1 MLVQRSRCKKGNP
14 NACCPLILWQY
25 NLVNTR
31 KAITALCWCIY
42 TNQVECKLVCFIF
55 MFPICIHWP
64 IQTRSI
70 WRPQS
75 CYIWMQLL
83 CACRLTQSKLT
94 AREQTLGWLLL
105 SALSCPPG
113 PAMCIVLRDKPRLL
127 PWVKLSWPLQ
137 HSASVE
143 TLSRGPPR
151 VPGEWVALRLWD
163 VCHKV
168 ICTMPGHQEAEQSSQ
183 VQEGR
188 VTLHRWKAGK
198 TKTTSAGHFLCSLCV
213 LNVHCQWKE
222 ASGHSCCWYNPYY
235 CCPSSSL

>member
-143 TLSRGPPR
+143 TPQSGTTQGPWR
-151 VPGEWVALRLWD
+151 VSGSQTLRCLPQSYLHHAWAS
-163 VCHKV
+163 
-168 ICTMPGHQEAEQSSQ
+168 GSWAE
-183 VQEGR
+183 
-188 VTLHRWKAGK
+188 LP
-198 TKTTSAGHFLCSLCV
+198 SAGGKSDSPQMESREDQDNLCWAFPMLPLCTKRALSVKGSQWALLLLVQPILLLSL
-213 LNVHCQWKE
+213 
-222 ASGHSCCWYNPYY
+222 
-235 CCPSSSL
+235 